1 MTSVIICIAALAAV
15 SSPALAADTAAV
27 KELTQAYNASGQQL
41 FARFAAAPGN
51 IVFSPYSIGTA
62 MAMALT
68 GARGETAAEMANVL
82 KHRQS
87 RAAMDAANADLL
99 KALNGYDH
107 PAPLSARL
115 LSANVLMLPRGSQQ
129 VSADYAATVRAWY
142 GAEAMNGATLEAVNA
157 WVRDKTEGKI
167 AKMLDRLDADT
178 AAVLLN
184 AIYFKAHWGSTF
196 RPAATREEPFSLTA
210 ARKVQAPMM
219 RQTARFTVV
228 ARQGYRAIDLPYDV
242 DGLDMIIVLPNEVDG
257 LAAVAGRLDAA
268 ELAALIAAVAAEP
281 ARPVALTLPRFK
293 TSYSA
298 NLKATFRQLGMQ
310 EAFDDRHADFSGMTG
325 RPAAEGSLHIDEIV
339 HRAVIDVMEG
349 GTEAAAATAVIMAPR
364 SMPAR
369 PQPPEPFRVDH
380 PFLFYIVDS
389 ATGAVLFQGRIV
401 DPR

>member
-1 MTSVIICIAALAAV
+1 MTSVIIFIAIAAPAA
-15 SSPALAADTAAV
+15 AADNAAV

-68 GARGETAAEMANVL
+68 GARGETEAEMKSVL
-82 KHRQS
+82 KHKQT

-99 KALNGYDH
+99 KALNAYDH
-107 PAPLSARL
+107 PAPPSARL
-115 LSANVLMLPRGSQQ
+115 LSANVLMLPGKSGQ
-129 VSADYAATVRAWY
+129 VSADYAARVRAWY
-142 GAEAMNGATLEAVNA
+142 GAEAMNGATLETVNN

-167 AKMLDRLDADT
+167 ANMLDRLDSDT

-196 RPAATREEPFSLTA
+196 SKSATRDEPFSLTA
-210 ARKVQAPMM
+210 ARKVQAPTM
-219 RQTARFTVV
+219 RQTGKFAVV
-228 ARQGYRAIDLPYDV
+228 ARPGYRAIGLPYDV
-242 DGLDMIIVLPNEVDG
+242 DGLDMIVLLPNEVDG
-257 LAAVAGRLDAA
+257 LAGVAGRFDAA
-268 ELAALIAAVAAEP
+268 ELTALLAAVEAEP
-281 ARPVALTLPRFK
+281 VRPVALTLPRFK

-298 NLKATFRQLGMQ
+298 NLKATFRQLGMK
-310 EAFDDRHADFSGMTG
+310 EAFDNRRADFSGMTG
-325 RPAAEGSLHIDEIV
+325 RPASEGSLYIDEIV
-339 HRAVIDVMEG
+339 HRAIIDVMEG

-369 PQPPEPFRVDH
+369 PQPPEPFRVDR

-389 ATGAVLFQGRIV
+389 ATGAVLFAGRIV